1 MTPDLVGLAERYARE
16 ICENINNY
24 CIGICDWN
32 LLLDSKGGPY
42 HHRFRPGTN
51 AIEIDYKQNNA
62 GCYAPI
68 MFNENEKS
76 FECNKHNYAV
86 TRFLCILKNVQE
98 TQNGWYD
105 ISVVESQI
113 GERLTDNESL
123 IGVEVLPI
131 AELFAGD
138 YVCLDYRKSKE
149 KPSIC
154 VWSHEESEDFAP
166 VTYKVADTFS
176 EFVEMLG

>member
-1 MTPDLVGLAERYARE
+1 MTIQNDTIIQPIPTDELLAEKGRKWRLVLPTDYRNF
-16 ICENINNY
+16 IVNY
-24 CIGICDWN
+24 NGGI
-32 LLLDSKGGPY
+32 P
-42 HHRFRPGTN
+42 
-51 AIEIDYKQNNA
+51 
-62 GCYAPI
+62 
-68 MFNENEKS
+68 NEKS

-105 ISVVESQI
+105 ISVVES
-113 GERLTDNESL
+113 
-123 IGVEVLPI
+123 
-131 AELFAGD
+131 FAGD

-154 VWSHEESEDFAP
+154 IWSHEKSGDFDP

-176 EFVEMLG
+176 EFVEMLK

>member
-1 MTPDLVGLAERYARE
+1 MEYILWMRGLKYVVLGD
-16 ICENINNY
+16 CES
-24 CIGICDWN
+24 N
-32 LLLDSKGGPY
+32 LIQTITLG
-42 HHRFRPGTN
+42 
-51 AIEIDYKQNNA
+51 
-62 GCYAPI
+62 
-68 MFNENEKS
+68 
-76 FECNKHNYAV
+76 
-86 TRFLCILKNVQE
+86 
-98 TQNGWYD
+98 
-105 ISVVESQI
+105 
-113 GERLTDNESL
+113 TDNEDL

-138 YVCLDYRKSKE
+138 YVCLDYRKSRE